1 MDTDTENSAYEVELA
16 ALERRREELRAAEEK
31 RYQQEIE
38 DSRLKIFFLSERAI
52 VNSLDGRRGLYEC
65 YSLALE
71 PRLPEGYT
79 IRGVHHQPHRRAFS
93 VLVHHPSFEPVGS
106 ACEIPWINDELPF
119 QEVLL
124 CRGDDGRY
132 EVTVREPTFQ
142 TNTAM
147 QIATKEELNLRRILE
162 GVLRG
167 IPEAIKEAREICD
180 V

>member
-1 MDTDTENSAYEVELA
+1 MNTDTENSAYEIKLA

-38 DSRLKIFFLSERAI
+38 DSRLKIFFLSEWAI
-52 VNSLDGRRGLYEC
+52 VNSLDGRRGLY
-65 YSLALE
+65 
-71 PRLPEGYT
+71 EGYT

-93 VLVHHPSFEPVGS
+93 VVVHHPSFEPVGS
-106 ACEIPWINDELPF
+106 DCQIPWINDELPCK
-119 QEVLL
+119 EVLL

-162 GVLRG
+162 GILRG